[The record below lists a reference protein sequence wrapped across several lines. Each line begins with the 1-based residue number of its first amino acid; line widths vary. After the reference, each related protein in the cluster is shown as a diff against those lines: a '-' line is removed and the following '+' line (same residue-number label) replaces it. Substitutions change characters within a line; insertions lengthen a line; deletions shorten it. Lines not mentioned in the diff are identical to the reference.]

1 MKAFTHNIAIM
12 VMVLLLPSC
21 RQNKLN
27 ADDSIAQQQVFPERT
42 LNIDNQSDSVE
53 KTVDTTNI
61 ENSKEYNM
69 LTQQSIAVAAVAAAA
84 DTRDIK
90 NHKHESQYAERKH
103 TSELEEEYYDVFGKD
118 FLDNIDDEEYDD
130 AEEFDYE
137 DKWLSMPQEVV
148 EQRPVKPR
156 GKFKKFNP
164 QDF

>member
-21 RQNKLN
+21 RQNKPN
-27 ADDSIAQQQVFPERT
+27 TDDSIAQQQVFPERT

-53 KTVDTTNI
+53 KTVNTTNI

-69 LTQQSIAVAAVAAAA
+69 LTQQSIAVVAAAA
-84 DTRDIK
+84 EARDIK

-137 DKWLSMPQEVV
+137 DKWLSLPKEVV

>member
-1 MKAFTHNIAIM
+1 MKTITRNIAIM
-12 VMVLLLPSC
+12 VMVFLLPSC
-21 RQNKLN
+21 RQSKPN

-69 LTQQSIAVAAVAAAA
+69 LTQQSIAVVAAAA
-84 DTRDIK
+84 EARDIK

>member
-1 MKAFTHNIAIM
+1 MKTITRIIAIM

-21 RQNKLN
+21 RQSKPN

-69 LTQQSIAVAAVAAAA
+69 LTQQSIAVVAAAA
-84 DTRDIK
+84 ETRDIK

>member
-1 MKAFTHNIAIM
+1 MKTITRVIAIM

-21 RQNKLN
+21 RQSKPN

-69 LTQQSIAVAAVAAAA
+69 LTQQSIAVVAAAA
-84 DTRDIK
+84 ETRDIK

>member
-1 MKAFTHNIAIM
+1 MKTITRIIAVM
-12 VMVLLLPSC
+12 AMVLLLPSC
-21 RQNKLN
+21 RQSKPN

-69 LTQQSIAVAAVAAAA
+69 LTQQSIAVVAAAA
-84 DTRDIK
+84 ETRDIK

>member
-1 MKAFTHNIAIM
+1 MKTITRIIAVM

-21 RQNKLN
+21 RQSKPN
-27 ADDSIAQQQVFPERT
+27 ADDSIAQQQVFPERK

-69 LTQQSIAVAAVAAAA
+69 LTQQSIAVVAAAA
-84 DTRDIK
+84 ETRDIK

>member
-1 MKAFTHNIAIM
+1 MKTITRIIAIM

-21 RQNKLN
+21 RQSKPN

-69 LTQQSIAVAAVAAAA
+69 LTQQSIAVVAAAA
-84 DTRDIK
+84 ETRDIK
-90 NHKHESQYAERKH
+90 NHKHDSQYAERKH

-156 GKFKKFNP
+156 GRYHKFNS

>member
-1 MKAFTHNIAIM
+1 MKTITRIIAVM
-12 VMVLLLPSC
+12 AMVLLLPSC
-21 RQNKLN
+21 RQSKPN

-61 ENSKEYNM
+61 ENSKESNM
-69 LTQQSIAVAAVAAAA
+69 LTQQSIAVVAAAA
-84 DTRDIK
+84 ETRDIK
-90 NHKHESQYAERKH
+90 NPKHESQYAERKH

>member
-1 MKAFTHNIAIM
+1 MKTITRIIAIM

-21 RQNKLN
+21 RQSKPN

-61 ENSKEYNM
+61 ETSKEYNM
-69 LTQQSIAVAAVAAAA
+69 LTQQSIAVVAAAA
-84 DTRDIK
+84 ETRDIK

>member
-1 MKAFTHNIAIM
+1 MKTITRIIAIM
-12 VMVLLLPSC
+12 VMVILLPSC
-21 RQNKLN
+21 RQSKPN

-69 LTQQSIAVAAVAAAA
+69 LTQQSIALVAAAA
-84 DTRDIK
+84 ETRDIK

>member
-1 MKAFTHNIAIM
+1 MKTITRIIAIM

-21 RQNKLN
+21 RQSKPN

-69 LTQQSIAVAAVAAAA
+69 LTQQSIAVVAAAA
-84 DTRDIK
+84 ETRDIN
-90 NHKHESQYAERKH
+90 NHKHDSQYAERKH

>member
-1 MKAFTHNIAIM
+1 MKTITRIIAIM

-21 RQNKLN
+21 RQSKPN

-69 LTQQSIAVAAVAAAA
+69 LTQQSIAVVAAAA
-84 DTRDIK
+84 ETRDIK
-90 NHKHESQYAERKH
+90 NHKHDSQYAERKH

>member
-1 MKAFTHNIAIM
+1 MKTITRIIAIM

-21 RQNKLN
+21 RQSKPNV
-27 ADDSIAQQQVFPERT
+27 DDSIAQQQVFPERT

-69 LTQQSIAVAAVAAAA
+69 LTQQSIAVVAAAA
-84 DTRDIK
+84 ETRDIK

>member
-1 MKAFTHNIAIM
+1 MKTITRNIAIM

-21 RQNKLN
+21 RQSKPN

-69 LTQQSIAVAAVAAAA
+69 LTQQSIAVVAAAA
-84 DTRDIK
+84 EARDIK
-90 NHKHESQYAERKH
+90 NHKHDSQYAERKH

>member
-1 MKAFTHNIAIM
+1 MKTITRIIAIM

-21 RQNKLN
+21 RQSKPN

-69 LTQQSIAVAAVAAAA
+69 LTQQSIAVVSAAAE
-84 DTRDIK
+84 TRDIK

>member
-1 MKAFTHNIAIM
+1 MKAFTRNIAIM

-21 RQNKLN
+21 RQSKPN

-42 LNIDNQSDSVE
+42 LNIENQNGSIE
-53 KTVDTTNI
+53 KAEDTTNI

-69 LTQQSIAVAAVAAAA
+69 LTQQSIAVVAAAA
-84 DTRDIK
+84 ETRDIK

>member
-1 MKAFTHNIAIM
+1 MKTITRIIAVM
-12 VMVLLLPSC
+12 AMVLLLPSC
-21 RQNKLN
+21 RQSKPN
-27 ADDSIAQQQVFPERT
+27 ADDSSIAQQQVFPERT

-53 KTVDTTNI
+53 KTIDTTNI

-69 LTQQSIAVAAVAAAA
+69 LTQQSIAVVAAAA
-84 DTRDIK
+84 ETRDIK

>member
-1 MKAFTHNIAIM
+1 MKAFTRNIAIM

-21 RQNKLN
+21 RQSKPN
-27 ADDSIAQQQVFPERT
+27 ADDSSAQQQVFFLFS

-69 LTQQSIAVAAVAAAA
+69 LTQQSIAVVAAAA
-84 DTRDIK
+84 ETRDIK

>member
-1 MKAFTHNIAIM
+1 MKTITRNIAIM

-21 RQNKLN
+21 RQSKPN

-69 LTQQSIAVAAVAAAA
+69 LTQQSTAVIAAAA
-84 DTRDIK
+84 EARDIK

>member
-1 MKAFTHNIAIM
+1 MKTITRVIAIM

-21 RQNKLN
+21 RQSKPN

-42 LNIDNQSDSVE
+42 LNIENQNGSIE
-53 KTVDTTNI
+53 KADDTTHI

-69 LTQQSIAVAAVAAAA
+69 LTQQSIAVVAAAA
-84 DTRDIK
+84 ETRDIK

>member
-1 MKAFTHNIAIM
+1 MKAFTRNIAIM

-21 RQNKLN
+21 RQSKPN
-27 ADDSIAQQQVFPERT
+27 ADDSSAQQQVFPERT
-42 LNIDNQSDSVE
+42 LNIENQNGSIE
-53 KTVDTTNI
+53 KAEDTTNI

-69 LTQQSIAVAAVAAAA
+69 LTQQSIAVVAAAA
-84 DTRDIK
+84 ETRDIK

>member
-1 MKAFTHNIAIM
+1 MKTITRIIAVM
-12 VMVLLLPSC
+12 AMVLLLPSC
-21 RQNKLN
+21 RQSKPN
-27 ADDSIAQQQVFPERT
+27 ADDSIAQQQEFPERT

-69 LTQQSIAVAAVAAAA
+69 LTQQSIAVVAAAA
-84 DTRDIK
+84 ETRDIK
-90 NHKHESQYAERKH
+90 NHKHDSQYAERKH
-103 TSELEEEYYDVFGKD
+103 TSELEEEYYDVYDRD

>member
-21 RQNKLN
+21 RQNKPN
-27 ADDSIAQQQVFPERT
+27 ADDSSAQQQVFPERT
-42 LNIDNQSDSVE
+42 LNIENQNGSIE
-53 KTVDTTNI
+53 KAEDTTNI

-69 LTQQSIAVAAVAAAA
+69 LTQQSIAVVAVAAAA

-90 NHKHESQYAERKH
+90 NHKYESQYAERKH

>member
-1 MKAFTHNIAIM
+1 MKAITRIIAIM

-21 RQNKLN
+21 RQSKPN

-53 KTVDTTNI
+53 KTIDSTNI

-69 LTQQSIAVAAVAAAA
+69 LTQQSIAVVAAAA
-84 DTRDIK
+84 ETRDIK
-90 NHKHESQYAERKH
+90 NHKYESQYAERKH